1 MNLSSAPSSP
11 RPIIAEFSGKALLHN
26 VQRAR
31 ALAPEGGK
39 VFAVIKADAYG
50 HGLAEVA
57 QRIGPAVDGFAILE
71 LTAAQ
76 WLREHGFKQPIVM
89 LEGFF
94 SADEL
99 GTFSRLGLSTVVHR
113 ADQIQSLAKAD
124 LAEPIDVFLK
134 INTGMNRLGF
144 ALSDARAA
152 YEALLGLQ
160 SVRHVTLMTHF
171 ADADNTRG
179 TDWQL
184 QRLADAW
191 PGVLDLPLCFANSA
205 ALLVSN
211 RERTQLGDAVRPGL
225 MLYGASPWGAQDP
238 SKTARAFDLQ
248 PVMTLKSSLIAVQ
261 HLQAG
266 ERVGYGGTFVAER
279 PMTIGVVACG
289 YADGY
294 PRHASNLAPV
304 LVNGQRSR
312 VLGRVSMDMLCCDLS
327 DIPEAT
333 IGSPVTLWGEG
344 LPADEVAD
352 AAGTIAY
359 ELFCALAARVP
370 RVWKD

>member
-1 MNLSSAPSSP
+1 M
-11 RPIIAEFSGKALLHN
+11 HN
-26 VQRAR
+26 VQRSR
-31 ALAPEGGK
+31 ALAPQGAK

-57 QRIGPAVDGFAILE
+57 QRIGAAVDGFAILE
-71 LTAAQ
+71 LSAAQ

-94 SADEL
+94 NPTEL
-99 GTFSRLGLSTVVHR
+99 RAFCQLGLSTVVHCV
-113 ADQIQSLAKAD
+113 DQIQSLANAA

-134 INTGMNRLGF
+134 INTGMNRLGLPL
-144 ALSDARAA
+144 AEAQAA
-152 YEALLGLQ
+152 YDQLLSLP
-160 SVRHVTLMTHF
+160 SVRRVTLMTHF
-171 ADADNTRG
+171 ADADNDRG

-184 QRLADAW
+184 QRLSDAW
-191 PGVLDLPLCFANSA
+191 PGVFDLPLCFANSA
-205 ALLVSN
+205 ALLVGN
-211 RERTQLGDAVRPGL
+211 RERTHLGDAVRPGI
-225 MLYGASPWGAQDP
+225 MLYGASPWGAQDA
-238 SKTARAFDLQ
+238 SKTAQALDLL

-266 ERVGYGGTFVAER
+266 ERVGYGGTFIADR

-294 PRHASNLAPV
+294 PRHAGNAAPI
-304 LVNGQRSR
+304 LVNDQRSR

-327 DIPEAT
+327 DMPEAA
-333 IGSPVTLWGEG
+333 IGSPVTLWGAG
-344 LPADEVAD
+344 LPAEEVAD

-370 RVWKD
+370 RIWND

>member
-1 MNLSSAPSSP
+1 MNSSCVPSSP
-11 RPIIAEFSGKALLHN
+11 RPIVAEFSGKALLHN

-31 ALAPEGGK
+31 SLTPEGAK

-50 HGLAEVA
+50 HGLAEVS
-57 QRIGPAVDGFAILE
+57 QRIGSAVDGFAILE

-76 WLREHGFKQPIVM
+76 WLREQGFKQPIVM

-99 GTFSRLGLSTVVHR
+99 GTFSHLGLSTVVHR

-152 YEALLGLQ
+152 YEQLLGLQ

-171 ADADNTRG
+171 ADADNVRG

-184 QRLADAW
+184 RRLADAW
-191 PGVLDLPLCFANSA
+191 PEVFDLPLCFANSA
-205 ALLVSN
+205 ALLVGN
-211 RERTQLGDAVRPGL
+211 RERTHLGDAVRPGI
-225 MLYGASPWGAQDP
+225 MLYGASPWGAQDS
-238 SKTARAFDLQ
+238 SKTAHALDLQ

-261 HLQAG
+261 RLQAG

-294 PRHASNLAPV
+294 PRHAGNLAPV

-333 IGSPVTLWGEG
+333 IGSPVTLWGKG

>member
-1 MNLSSAPSSP
+1 MNLSSVPSSP
-11 RPIIAEFSGKALLHN
+11 RPIIAEFSGKALMHN

-31 ALAPEGGK
+31 ALAPEGAK

-71 LTAAQ
+71 LSAAQ
-76 WLREHGFKQPIVM
+76 WLRKHGFEQPIVM

-94 SADEL
+94 TQDEL
-99 GTFSRLGLSTVVHR
+99 GLFSQLGLSTVVHR
-113 ADQIQSLAKAD
+113 VDQIQSLANIP
-124 LAEPIDVFLK
+124 LSEPIDVFLK
-134 INTGMNRLGF
+134 INTGMNRLGLPL
-144 ALSDARAA
+144 AEAQAA
-152 YEALLGLQ
+152 HDQLESLK
-160 SVRHVTLMTHF
+160 SVRSVTLMTHF
-171 ADADNTRG
+171 ADADNARG

-184 QRLADAW
+184 ERLAGVW
-191 PGVLDLPLCFANSA
+191 PEATALPLCFANSA
-205 ALLVSN
+205 ALLAGNKERN
-211 RERTQLGDAVRPGL
+211 RLGDSVRPGI
-225 MLYGASPWGAQDP
+225 MLYGSSPWGAQDAL
-238 SKTARAFDLQ
+238 KTAHTLNLL
-248 PVMTLKSSLIAVQ
+248 PVLTLKSRVIAVQ
-261 HLQAG
+261 DLQAG

-279 PMTIGVVACG
+279 SMRIGVVACG

-294 PRHASNLAPV
+294 PRHASNAAPI

-327 DIPEAT
+327 DMPEAT

>member
-1 MNLSSAPSSP
+1 MNSSCMPSSP

-124 LAEPIDVFLK
+124 LAEPLDVFLK

-191 PGVLDLPLCFANSA
+191 PGVFDLPLCFANSA